1 MSDDEFRTQPQQ
13 PSAGDPDATTP
24 RPTTAPWWAQ
34 SAAPQ
39 EQPMTG
45 PELAGDHATTVP
57 PAGEATTAMPWL
69 GSQPVA
75 TPTTTPRWRRR
86 VAAGVAVGAIAL
98 GSGTAGAAI
107 SRGIDPAP
115 SSSTS
120 VNAASAPV
128 TPASDVTGPTEPLAK
143 VAAAVQPSV
152 VSINVRT
159 QSGAGEGSGIILRTD
174 GTIVTNN
181 HVVADAADGGGDI
194 TVKLSDGRTAKATI
208 IGRDPSSDL
217 AVIRA
222 SGLSGLKP
230 ATLGSSTSL
239 HVGDTVLAIGSPLGL
254 DGSVTSGI
262 VSALHRQVRLG
273 SSQQQSDPFGGS
285 GMQTQAS
292 VGSAIQTDAAVN
304 PGNSGGALV
313 DAQGRVVGI
322 NSAIATL
329 GSSSGQSGSIGL
341 GFAIPIDDA
350 RTVVDD
356 LLAGRTVQ
364 RAQLGVSVG
373 DSPDGG
379 ALVASVSSG
388 SAAEKAG
395 LKEGDVITS
404 FAGRKI
410 QDGGDLSTTVRSQKV
425 GASVPLTYTRN
436 GTPST
441 VTVTLGS
448 SSAT

>member
-1 MSDDEFRTQPQQ
+1 MSDDDFRTQPQQ

-24 RPTTAPWWAQ
+24 QPTSAPWWAQ

-39 EQPMTG
+39 EQPATG
-45 PELAGDHATTVP
+45 PDLAGEHPTTAP
-57 PAGEATTAMPWL
+57 PAGDPTTTVPWL

-75 TPTTTPRWRRR
+75 TATTTPRWRRR

-107 SRGIDPAP
+107 SRAFDPAP

-120 VNAASAPV
+120 VSVASAPV
-128 TPASDVTGPTEPLAK
+128 APASDVTGPTEPLAK

-152 VSINVRT
+152 VSINVTT
-159 QSGAGEGSGIILRTD
+159 QTGAGEGSGIILRTD

-181 HVVADAADGGGDI
+181 HVVAEAADGGGAI

-222 SGLSGLKP
+222 PGLSGLKP
-230 ATLGSSTSL
+230 ATLGSSASL

-262 VSALHRQVRLG
+262 VSALHRQVQLG
-273 SSQQQSDPFGGS
+273 SSQQQRDPFGGS
-285 GMQTQAS
+285 GTQTQAS

-313 DAQGRVVGI
+313 DADGRVVGI

-404 FAGRKI
+404 LAGRTI
-410 QDGGDLSTTVRSQKV
+410 QDGGDLSTAVRSQKV

-441 VTVTLGS
+441 ITVTLGS